1 MSDKNSSES
10 AALGWKF
17 VLIVGVLSAIFL
29 GFFYLAMSNE
39 PDYMP
44 GAQRKAQQEQ
54 MQQKTEKTTDQQT
67 QHSDDM
73 PEMDIK
79 EHQHST
85 Q

>member
-1 MSDKNSSES
+1 
-10 AALGWKF
+10 
-17 VLIVGVLSAIFL
+17 
-29 GFFYLAMSNE
+29 MSNE

-54 MQQKTEKTTDQQT
+54 MQQKAENSTEQHA

-73 PEMDIK
+73 PEMDMK

>member
-1 MSDKNSSES
+1 MSDNNSSES
-10 AALGWKF
+10 TALGWKF

-54 MQQKTEKTTDQQT
+54 MQQKTEKTTDQQS

-73 PEMDIK
+73 PEMDMK
-79 EHQHST
+79 EHQHSP